1 MINQDP
7 KHRFLREVSLYVSG
21 TGWRAYDNIVGQPI
35 YYPGYS
41 EHIKNSVMSTP
52 LLQDRISRLAE
63 MRLEV
68 EEKEGWLR
76 SDDENFQVKRSQRRS
91 ALEAGLREIAEKWTN
106 DMICKFESKTFI
118 RGAYYLV
125 TQLITRAYNQGPSL
139 ISTPLGFLLPTS
151 VGRLLMLIYDHRHSC
166 F

>member
-1 MINQDP
+1 
-7 KHRFLREVSLYVSG
+7 
-21 TGWRAYDNIVGQPI
+21 
-35 YYPGYS
+35 
-41 EHIKNSVMSTP
+41 MSTP

>member
-1 MINQDP
+1 
-7 KHRFLREVSLYVSG
+7 
-21 TGWRAYDNIVGQPI
+21 
-35 YYPGYS
+35 
-41 EHIKNSVMSTP
+41 MSTP
-52 LLQDRISRLAE
+52 LLQARISRLAE

-125 TQLITRAYNQGPSL
+125 TQLITRAYNQGPFLMSL
-139 ISTPLGFLLPTS
+139 MPLIPTP
-151 VGRLLMLIYDHRHSC
+151 SC
-166 F
+166 SCYVPP